1 MNTRRD
7 FLQRASLSSLS
18 ISSIGGITALSASNH
33 NGVQNEISGSGNA
46 GVEEPIRGWKISFK
60 ESSSELTISNSLV
73 SINGQL
79 NFVSDSKKWKVTTS
93 RDGVPDRYTLVDPQN
108 NVQGYIVFTQNGT
121 RGQLKRW
128 IRYSRSF
135 R

>member
-1 MNTRRD
+1 MMNTRRD

-18 ISSIGGITALSASNH
+18 ISSIGGITALSSSNK
-33 NGVQNEISGSGNA
+33 GVQQEMSGSGKA
-46 GVEEPIRGWKISFK
+46 GFEEPIREWKISFK